1 MKYSLVVQQ
10 KERHIV
16 SYHVAKKP
24 INKKINFQYSKVQVS
39 KRILTEKFKFLV
51 CFETDRSVDNAEI
64 LAPELV
70 GEGV

>member
-1 MKYSLVVQQ
+1 M
-10 KERHIV
+10 

-24 INKKINFQYSKVQVS
+24 IVLKKINFQYSKVQVS
-39 KRILTEKFKFLV
+39 KRILTENFKFLV

-70 GEGV
+70 GEGVLKKFTTFLC